1 MRPFPTT
8 MKKTAM
14 FEKLS
19 TVKLQHKFFLLGG
32 IMGLLLIVLVGTSLN
47 AKRQLSNALR
57 DVAVTGQALAN
68 FMEGD
73 MMHDALNGDVLAA
86 LLVSSGEKI
95 SDAKTIRTEV
105 KEHADWFLKT
115 LQENQALPL
124 SPKIQQD
131 LQRVEGPLKA
141 YIASAEQ
148 IVEIAF
154 RNREAALARF
164 PDFQTAFKNLE
175 TVNETVG
182 DQLSSAVSQMRKEAN
197 QAELTAL
204 WTIIGIGAFSF
215 VIFAGT
221 MAALT
226 KSIVLPL
233 RKCRDALDRVTA
245 GDLEVEVRHEAQDEI
260 GAIADSVAAYHNISL
275 RVREETAA
283 RNAERKEAERRRL
296 EEETEKRRRD
306 ELEARDREEREAQIR
321 QQAVGAAVAEFEN
334 SVSSVV
340 DELIKGAASLE
351 ANARSSSDV
360 SSDTIERAAT
370 VHSVAQNASNNVATV
385 ASASEELSASIGEI
399 SRQISE
405 SSAIAR
411 QAVGDAE
418 ESNQAVEGLNQAA
431 QKIGDVVLLI
441 QDIAAQTNLL
451 ALNATIEAARAG
463 EAGKGFAVV
472 ASEVKT
478 LANQTSKATEEI
490 ATQVQNVQ
498 ATTDDT
504 VNKIARITESITEIN
519 EKVNTVA
526 TAVDE
531 QSAAT
536 AEISQNVQRAA
547 QGTDEVSNNISN
559 VGQSAKESGEMAAE
573 VLHASQDLA
582 KIAERLKTE
591 VSAFIAKVQAA

>member
-1 MRPFPTT
+1 
-8 MKKTAM
+8 
-14 FEKLS
+14 
-19 TVKLQHKFFLLGG
+19 
-32 IMGLLLIVLVGTSLN
+32 
-47 AKRQLSNALR
+47 
-57 DVAVTGQALAN
+57 
-68 FMEGD
+68 
-73 MMHDALNGDVLAA
+73 
-86 LLVSSGEKI
+86 
-95 SDAKTIRTEV
+95 
-105 KEHADWFLKT
+105 
-115 LQENQALPL
+115 
-124 SPKIQQD
+124 
-131 LQRVEGPLKA
+131 
-141 YIASAEQ
+141 
-148 IVEIAF
+148 
-154 RNREAALARF
+154 
-164 PDFQTAFKNLE
+164 
-175 TVNETVG
+175 VNETVG

-260 GAIADSVAAYHNISL
+260 GAIADSVAAYRNISL
-275 RVREETAA
+275 RAREETAA
-283 RNAERKEAERRRL
+283 RDAERKEAERRRL
-296 EEETEKRRRD
+296 DEEAEKRRRD

-526 TAVDE
+526 AAVDE

-582 KIAERLKTE
+582 KTAERLKTE